1 MFIFINFL
9 LIFLIL
15 TASFVV
21 WVKNPL
27 HSILL
32 LTLIFLLSSILL
44 FCLNVE
50 FLALS
55 FVIIYVGAIA
65 ILFLFIIMMLDIK
78 KDNSKI
84 PFLKYVAVVVS
95 IFIYSFPRWFF
106 IPLSNSFIEF
116 DFISSI
122 TSIWLN
128 WFAEV
133 EIFSNINAIGQV
145 LYTYY
150 FIFFLIAG
158 FILFIGILGSLTL
171 TLKLNQK

>member
-1 MFIFINFL
+1 
-9 LIFLIL
+9 
-15 TASFVV
+15 
-21 WVKNPL
+21 
-27 HSILL
+27 
-32 LTLIFLLSSILL
+32 
-44 FCLNVE
+44 
-50 FLALS
+50 LS
-55 FVIIYVGAIA
+55 FIIIYVGAIA
-65 ILFLFIIMMLDIK
+65 VLFLFIIMMLDIK
-78 KDNSKI
+78 KDDSKI
-84 PFLKYVAVVVS
+84 PSLKYVAVIVS

-116 DFISSI
+116 DFISSA
-122 TSIWLN
+122 TSVWLN